1 MHPLLTVLCRSLT
14 STYLRCSDNHKSAST
29 ASSPGDLSLRPTSD
43 SSSFELSYTNQSDRY
58 EYAGSR
64 TSGDGQYV
72 LIFDKIAQHFVLHRV
87 DSTFDMNLISA
98 PWEHDAE
105 ELRSQYPQ
113 LDPQPKAN
121 PAPTIPPSVPKK
133 VTKAPKLAVA
143 PRSVPTAKA
152 APKRTKVEK
161 PKKKTK
167 EPTPEPEVDD
177 DSDDGLTIEYPGGKP
192 PDKYFSSTPVFH
204 RAPSESEEDE
214 EDRTL
219 RVEDRNQDVDMLQL
233 PSPAGNGGERSE
245 EEMEQ
250 DLEAELEAELEAA
263 FEEEADGQDSD
274 ESEEE

>member
-1 MHPLLTVLCRSLT
+1 MP
-14 STYLRCSDNHKSAST
+14 DNHKSTST
-29 ASSPGDLSLRPTSD
+29 ASVPGTLNLRSTNA
-43 SSSFELSYTNQSDRY
+43 SSSFELSYDDRSDRY

-64 TSGDGQYV
+64 TSGDGQYL
-72 LIFDKIAQHFVLHRV
+72 LIFDKQAQHFVLHRV

-98 PWEHDAE
+98 PWQQDAE

-121 PAPTIPPSVPKK
+121 PTPAPTQRSQKK
-133 VTKAPKLAVA
+133 ITKAAKPMAVA
-143 PRSVPTAKA
+143 PRSVPASKA

-161 PKKKTK
+161 PKKAK
-167 EPTPEPEVDD
+167 EPSPEPEVED

-192 PDKYFSSTPVFH
+192 PDRYSFNNTPIFN
-204 RAPSESEEDE
+204 RAPSESDEDAQA
-214 EDRTL
+214 L
-219 RVEDRNQDVDMLQL
+219 QQVEDKNQDVDMLQL
-233 PSPAGNGGERSE
+233 PSPANHAGERSE

-263 FEEEADGQDSD
+263 FEEEANSQDSD

>member
-1 MHPLLTVLCRSLT
+1 M
-14 STYLRCSDNHKSAST
+14 
-29 ASSPGDLSLRPTSD
+29 
-43 SSSFELSYTNQSDRY
+43 
-58 EYAGSR
+58 
-64 TSGDGQYV
+64 

-98 PWEHDAE
+98 PWQSDAE

-121 PAPTIPPSVPKK
+121 PTPATASALQPPQKK
-133 VTKAPKLAVA
+133 VTKPAKAAAA
-143 PRSVPTAKA
+143 PRSVPAARSA

-161 PKKKTK
+161 PKKKVK

-192 PDKYFSSTPVFH
+192 PDRFFNSTPVFQ
-204 RAPSESEEDE
+204 RAASESEEDE
-214 EDRTL
+214 EVPPRI
-219 RVEDRNQDVDMLQL
+219 EDRNQDVDMLHL
-233 PSPAGNGGERSE
+233 PSPAANGGERSE
-245 EEMEQ
+245 EEMEL

>member
-1 MHPLLTVLCRSLT
+1 MYVSTPCRSQSQT
-14 STYLRCSDNHKSAST
+14 NMSPDNHKSTST
-29 ASSPGDLSLRPTSD
+29 SSAPGKLNLRSASD
-43 SSSFELSYTNQSDRY
+43 SSSFELSYTDQSDRY
-58 EYAGSR
+58 EYAGTR

-98 PWEHDAE
+98 PWQSDAE

-121 PAPTIPPSVPKK
+121 PAPATTTTSQPPQKK
-133 VTKAPKLAVA
+133 VTKLTKAAAA
-143 PRSVPTAKA
+143 PRSVPAVKA

-161 PKKKTK
+161 PKKKVK

-192 PDKYFSSTPVFH
+192 PERFTFNSTPVFQ
-204 RAPSESEEDE
+204 RAPSESDEDE
-214 EDRTL
+214 EVAPRT
-219 RVEDRNQDVDMLQL
+219 EDRNQDVDMLHL
-233 PSPAGNGGERSE
+233 PSPAANGGERSE
-245 EEMEQ
+245 EEMEL

-263 FEEEADGQDSD
+263 FEEEADRQDSD